1 VISLRGLS
9 RTFVTPAG
17 RFDAIRGVDLDV
29 HDGEFVAIVGRS
41 GSGKTTLMNLIAGL
55 DRPTAGSVTVAGRGL
70 HELGHDQLASWRGR
84 NVGIVF
90 QFFQLLP
97 TLSVAENVMLAM
109 DLAGGVP
116 ARERPARAAS
126 LLERVGIAEQA
137 EKLPAMLSGGQQ
149 QRVAI
154 ARALANDPPLLLAD
168 EPTGNLDSTTS
179 ADIFALFGSLAR
191 QGRTVVVVTH
201 EREATTG
208 VSRTVA
214 LADGALA

>member
-1 VISLRGLS
+1 
-9 RTFVTPAG
+9 
-17 RFDAIRGVDLDV
+17 
-29 HDGEFVAIVGRS
+29 
-41 GSGKTTLMNLIAGL
+41 
-55 DRPTAGSVTVAGRGL
+55 
-70 HELGHDQLASWRGR
+70 
-84 NVGIVF
+84 
-90 QFFQLLP
+90 
-97 TLSVAENVMLAM
+97 
-109 DLAGGVP
+109 VP
-116 ARERPARAAS
+116 ARERPARTAS

-168 EPTGNLDSTTS
+168 EPTGNLDSATS